1 MEIVAD
7 LVHNSGPFTVLFAN
21 KSLIILT
28 TLLKDS
34 FCIIEEWIKA
44 RKVHHYQSK
53 LNYLLNMEQSQLILT
68 LLSIDWWEWATST
81 RHQIAGMKIHFI
93 LIDTIP
99 NQEDKTAPKD

>member
-34 FCIIEEWIKA
+34 FCIIEE
-44 RKVHHYQSK
+44 
-53 LNYLLNMEQSQLILT
+53 
-68 LLSIDWWEWATST
+68 
-81 RHQIAGMKIHFI
+81 
-93 LIDTIP
+93 
-99 NQEDKTAPKD
+99 

>member
-44 RKVHHYQSK
+44 RKVHHYPSK

-68 LLSIDWWEWATST
+68 LLSIDWWEQATST
-81 RHQIAGMKIHFI
+81 SHQIAGMKIHFI